1 MTVEFVACDIPM
13 HDRKIVF
20 GFLAV
25 LSFSDPSYAI
35 TGSRSAPSEA
45 VTRSIVTVV
54 GAGGGV
60 CTGTLIAPTIVLTAA
75 HCIMPGNANRI
86 VDYSTKPPQLIAPR
100 SIVSH
105 PAYKSQAMAAH
116 RATAD
121 VALLRLPAPMPNKS
135 SALLG
140 VPSVP
145 ITSNASFTIVGIGV
159 TAAGTG
165 SGVGIARAAPLTV
178 TGRPGTLQIRL
189 MDPATRNMR
198 SGMGGCT
205 GDSGAPVFEDQN
217 GRSVVVGVVSW
228 STGPNMSAGCGG
240 LTGVTPLTLYKGWI
254 DKIARGWNAP

>member
-1 MTVEFVACDIPM
+1 M
-13 HDRKIVF
+13 HAGKIFF
-20 GFLAV
+20 GLLAI
-25 LSFSDPSYAI
+25 LGLSDPSYAI

-45 VTRSIVTVV
+45 VARSIVTVV

-75 HCIMPGNANRI
+75 HCIMPGNANRV
-86 VDYSTKPPQLIAPR
+86 VDYSTRPPQLITPR
-100 SIVSH
+100 SIASH
-105 PAYKSQAMAAH
+105 PAYNAQAMAAH

-121 VALLRLPAPMPNKS
+121 VALLRLPAPMPGKAPVS
-135 SALLG
+135 LG
-140 VPSVP
+140 VPRVP

-159 TAAGTG
+159 TASG
-165 SGVGIARAAPLTV
+165 SGAGVGIARAAALTV

-189 MDPATRNMR
+189 TDPATRNAR
-198 SGMGGCT
+198 HGMGGCT
-205 GDSGAPVFEDQN
+205 GDSGAPAFEDKN

-254 DKIARGWNAP
+254 DKITRGWNAP